1 MLEETMGEYL
11 DAITEL
17 LARIEREEAGPMARA
32 ADLVAD
38 VICRDGLLHVFGCGH
53 SHLAALD
60 TFYRAGG
67 LACVSPVL
75 DEDLMLHDGAAK
87 SSRMEKMSGIAAE
100 VYRRHDVKAGDLFV
114 VISASGKNAAPVEM
128 LRAAKSSRMEKMPGI
143 AAEVY
148 RRHDVKAGDLFVVI
162 SASGKN
168 AAPVEMLRA
177 AKADGV
183 KTVAISSSSYRAHG
197 AVLLDEADIP
207 IDCKVPHGDAVIDV
221 GGAKM
226 GGLSTYASLFILN
239 SILIEGARKAEA
251 RGVKPPIYVSG
262 NVEGGAAR
270 NVALEERYLGRVK
283 HL

>member
-1 MLEETMGEYL
+1 MSEYL
-11 DAITEL
+11 DRITGL
-17 LARIEREEAGPMARA
+17 LAQIDMDEADVMARA
-32 ADLVAD
+32 SDAVAD
-38 VICRDGLLHVFGCGH
+38 VICRDGVVHVFGCGH
-53 SHLAALD
+53 SHLPALD

-100 VYRRHDVKAGDLFV
+100 VFRRHDIKPD
-114 VISASGKNAAPVEM
+114 
-128 LRAAKSSRMEKMPGI
+128 
-143 AAEVY
+143 
-148 RRHDVKAGDLFVVI
+148 DVMVVI

-177 AKADGV
+177 AKAAGV
-183 KTVAISSSSYRAHG
+183 PTVAISSSAYRAHG

-221 GGAKM
+221 GDMKM

-239 SILIEGARKAEA
+239 SVLIEGAKKALA
-251 RGVKPPIYVSG
+251 RGVVPPIYTSG
-262 NVEGGAAR
+262 NVEGGTAK
-270 NVALEERYLGRVK
+270 NVALEERYFGRIK
-283 HL
+283 RL

>member
-1 MLEETMGEYL
+1 MSEYL
-11 DAITEL
+11 SRISEIL
-17 LARIEREEAGPMARA
+17 SRIETEEADALAVGTDA
-32 ADLVAD
+32 VAD
-38 VICRDGLLHVFGCGH
+38 VICRDGLVHVFGCGH

-100 VYRRHDVKAGDLFV
+100 VYRRHA
-114 VISASGKNAAPVEM
+114 
-128 LRAAKSSRMEKMPGI
+128 
-143 AAEVY
+143 
-148 RRHDVKAGDLFVVI
+148 VKAGDLFVVI

-183 KTVAISSSSYRAHG
+183 KTVAISSSAYRAHG
-197 AVLLDEADIP
+197 AVLLNEADIP
-207 IDCKVPHGDAVIDV
+207 IDCKVPHGDAVIEV
-221 GGAKM
+221 GAAKM

-239 SILIEGARKAEA
+239 TILIEGAKKAEA
-251 RGVKPPIYVSG
+251 RGVTPPIYTSG
-262 NVEGGAAR
+262 NVEGGTAR
-270 NVALEERYLGRVK
+270 NIALEERYFGRVK
-283 HL
+283 RL

>member
-1 MLEETMGEYL
+1 MSEYL
-11 DAITEL
+11 SRISEIL
-17 LARIEREEAGPMARA
+17 SRIEAEEADALA
-32 ADLVAD
+32 AGADAVAD
-38 VICRDGLLHVFGCGH
+38 VICRDGLVHVFGCGH

-100 VYRRHDVKAGDLFV
+100 VYRRHA
-114 VISASGKNAAPVEM
+114 
-128 LRAAKSSRMEKMPGI
+128 
-143 AAEVY
+143 
-148 RRHDVKAGDLFVVI
+148 VKAGDLFVVI

-183 KTVAISSSSYRAHG
+183 KTVAISSSAYRAHG

-207 IDCKVPHGDAVIDV
+207 IDCKVPHGDAVIEV
-221 GGAKM
+221 GAAKM

-239 SILIEGARKAEA
+239 SILIEGAKKAEA
-251 RGVKPPIYVSG
+251 RGVTPPIYTSG
-262 NVEGGAAR
+262 NVEGGTAR
-270 NVALEERYLGRVK
+270 NVALEQRYFGRVK
-283 HL
+283 RL

>member
-1 MLEETMGEYL
+1 MSEYL
-11 DAITEL
+11 DKITRL
-17 LARIEREEAGPMARA
+17 LAQIEADETDVMARA
-32 ADLVAD
+32 SDAVAD
-38 VICRDGLLHVFGCGH
+38 VICRDGVVHVFGCGH
-53 SHLAALD
+53 SHLPALD

-100 VYRRHDVKAGDLFV
+100 VFRRHDIKPD
-114 VISASGKNAAPVEM
+114 
-128 LRAAKSSRMEKMPGI
+128 
-143 AAEVY
+143 
-148 RRHDVKAGDLFVVI
+148 DVMVVI

-177 AKADGV
+177 AKAAGV
-183 KTVAISSSSYRAHG
+183 PTVAISSSAYRAHG

-221 GGAKM
+221 GDMKM

-239 SILIEGARKAEA
+239 SVLIDGAKKALA
-251 RGVKPPIYVSG
+251 RGVVPPIYTSG
-262 NVEGGAAR
+262 NVEGGTAK
-270 NVALEERYLGRVK
+270 NVALEERYFGRIK
-283 HL
+283 RL